1 MDDGF
6 TTRAIRAAT
15 RVPRVDQPPSSVPIY
30 QAATFASADA
40 DELGAV
46 TTGRQPGY
54 VYARLGNP
62 TVDALADAFA
72 ALHAADAG
80 FAVATG
86 MAAIH
91 LAVMSQ
97 VAAGDRIVAA
107 RALYGTTRSLFSSV
121 LARAGVATT
130 FVDVTDLAAVE
141 AALVAGPT
149 PDAAP
154 ALTAPPARAAAPA
167 RILYL
172 ETISNPTLVVP
183 DLAALAALA
192 HRHGATVVV
201 DNTFASPYL
210 CRPLALGADLVVE
223 SATKYLSGHSD
234 VLAGAVAGSRPLI
247 DAVRALHVDTGG
259 TLAPF
264 SAFLVLRG
272 IPTLALRMDRHAAT
286 AAMLA
291 ELLEGAPGVA
301 RVWYPARPS
310 HPQHAVAARQ
320 LAGGGGMLAFELA
333 GGAAAGRAFI
343 DALRIPERTA
353 SLGSIH
359 TIVVHPPSTT
369 HRQLTPAELADA
381 GIAPGLLRVSVGL
394 EDVADLVADVEGALV
409 AARAAF
415 DADAVVARTIAA
427 DPAIE
432 TSPPTPATA

>member
-80 FAVATG
+80 FAAATG

-91 LAVMSQ
+91 LAVTSQ
-97 VAAGDRIVAA
+97 VAVGDRIVAT
-107 RALYGTTRSLFSSV
+107 RALYGTTRSLFSTV

-141 AALVAGPT
+141 AALTAAPR

-154 ALTAPPARAAAPA
+154 ALAAVAPALAALAPA

-272 IPTLALRMDRHAAT
+272 IPTLALRMERHAAT
-286 AAMLA
+286 AAVLA

-301 RVWYPARPS
+301 RVWYPARQS
-310 HPQHAVAARQ
+310 HPQHAVAVRQ
-320 LAGGGGMLAFELA
+320 LAGGGGMLGVELA
-333 GGAAAGRAFI
+333 GGAVAGRAFI

-369 HRQLTPAELADA
+369 HRQLTPAQLADA

-394 EDVADLVADVEGALV
+394 EDAADLRADFEGALAAARTAVDANAV
-409 AARAAF
+409 AARAA
-415 DADAVVARTIAA
+415 
-427 DPAIE
+427 IE
-432 TSPPTPATA
+432 TSPATA

>member
-6 TTRAIRAAT
+6 TTRAIRVAT

-40 DELGAV
+40 DELGEV
-46 TTGRQPGY
+46 TTGRRPGY

-80 FAVATG
+80 FAAATG

-91 LAVMSQ
+91 LAVTSL
-97 VAAGDRIVAA
+97 VAAGDRIVAT
-107 RALYGTTRSLFSSV
+107 RALYGTTRSLFSTV
-121 LARAGVATT
+121 LARAGVVTT
-130 FVDVTDLAAVE
+130 FVDVTDPAAVE
-141 AALVAGPT
+141 AALTGP
-149 PDAAP
+149 P
-154 ALTAPPARAAAPA
+154 ALAAAPA

-183 DLAALAALA
+183 DIAALADLA

-201 DNTFASPYL
+201 DNTFASAYL

-234 VLAGAVAGSRPLI
+234 VLAGAVAGGRPLI
-247 DAVRALHVDTGG
+247 DAIRALHVDTGG

-272 IPTLALRMDRHAAT
+272 IPTLALRMERHAAT
-286 AAMLA
+286 ASVLA

-320 LAGGGGMLAFELA
+320 LAGGGGMLAVELA

-369 HRQLTPAELADA
+369 HRQLTPAQLADA

-394 EDVADLVADVEGALV
+394 EDAADLVADFEGALA
-409 AARAAF
+409 AARAAV
-415 DADAVVARTIAA
+415 DATPAALAAARAAVDATPAA
-427 DPAIE
+427 PAA
-432 TSPPTPATA
+432 PATPATA

>member
-1 MDDGF
+1 VYDPAMDDGF

-15 RVPRVDQPPSSVPIY
+15 RVPRVDQLPSSVPIY

-72 ALHAADAG
+72 ELHAAEAG
-80 FAVATG
+80 FAAATG

-91 LAVMSQ
+91 LAVASQ
-97 VAAGDRIVAA
+97 VAAGDRIVAT

-141 AALVAGPT
+141 AALT
-149 PDAAP
+149 AAP
-154 ALTAPPARAAAPA
+154 T

-183 DLAALAALA
+183 DLAALASLA
-192 HRHGATVVV
+192 HRHGVTVVV

-272 IPTLALRMDRHAAT
+272 IPTLAIRMERHAAT
-286 AAMLA
+286 AAVLA
-291 ELLEGAPGVA
+291 ELLEGAPGVE

-333 GGAAAGRAFI
+333 GGAAAGRTFI

-359 TIVVHPPSTT
+359 SIVVHPPSTT
-369 HRQLTPAELADA
+369 HRQLTRAQLADA

-394 EDVADLVADVEGALV
+394 EDAADLVADVQGALA
-409 AARAAF
+409 AAR
-415 DADAVVARTIAA
+415 
-427 DPAIE
+427 PAIE
-432 TSPPTPATA
+432 AAAATLPTP

>member
-72 ALHAADAG
+72 ELHAAEAG
-80 FAVATG
+80 FAAATG

-91 LAVMSQ
+91 LAVVSQ
-97 VAAGDRIVAA
+97 VAAGDRIVAT

-141 AALVAGPT
+141 AALT
-149 PDAAP
+149 P
-154 ALTAPPARAAAPA
+154 APA

-183 DLAALAALA
+183 DLAALASLA
-192 HRHGATVVV
+192 HRHGAMVVV

-247 DAVRALHVDTGG
+247 DAVRALHVVTGG

-272 IPTLALRMDRHAAT
+272 IPTLALRMERHAAT

-291 ELLEGAPGVA
+291 ELLEGAPGVE

-320 LAGGGGMLAFELA
+320 LAGGGGMLAVELA
-333 GGAAAGRAFI
+333 GGAAAGRAFT

-369 HRQLTPAELADA
+369 HRQLTPAELADS
-381 GIAPGLLRVSVGL
+381 GIAPGLLRISVGL
-394 EDVADLVADVEGALV
+394 EDAADLVADFEGAL
-409 AARAAF
+409 ASARAAI
-415 DADAVVARTIAA
+415 DAAAATPAPVA
-427 DPAIE
+427 
-432 TSPPTPATA
+432 SPSTPATA

>member
-1 MDDGF
+1 MDEGF

-30 QAATFASADA
+30 QAVTFASADA
-40 DELGAV
+40 EELGAV

-62 TVDALADAFA
+62 TVDALANAFA

-80 FAVATG
+80 FAAASG

-91 LAVMSQ
+91 LAVGSQ
-97 VAAGDRIVAA
+97 VVAGDRIVAT
-107 RALYGTTRSLFSSV
+107 RALYGTTRSLFSNV
-121 LARAGVATT
+121 LARAGVMTT
-130 FVDVTDLAAVE
+130 FVDATDLAAVD
-141 AALVAGPT
+141 AAL
-149 PDAAP
+149 
-154 ALTAPPARAAAPA
+154 AAAPT

-183 DLAALAALA
+183 DLAALANLG

-247 DAVRALHVDTGG
+247 DAVRVLHVDTGG

-272 IPTLALRMDRHAAT
+272 IPTLAIRMERHAAT
-286 AAMLA
+286 AAVLA
-291 ELLEGAPGVA
+291 ELLEDAPGVE
-301 RVWYPARPS
+301 RVWYPALQS

-320 LAGGGGMLAFELA
+320 LTGGGGMLAFELV
-333 GGAAAGRAFI
+333 GGAAAGRAFT

-369 HRQLTPAELADA
+369 HRQLTRSELADA

-394 EDVADLVADVEGALV
+394 EDAADLRADFEGALA
-409 AARAAF
+409 AARAVV
-415 DADAVVARTIAA
+415 DAAAAIAA
-427 DPAIE
+427 
-432 TSPPTPATA
+432 TA

>member
-1 MDDGF
+1 VYDPAMEDGF
-6 TTRAIRAAT
+6 TTRAIRVAT

-40 DELGAV
+40 DELGEV

-72 ALHAADAG
+72 ALHEADAG
-80 FAVATG
+80 FAAATG

-91 LAVMSQ
+91 LAVASQ
-97 VAAGDRIVAA
+97 VAAGDRIVAT
-107 RALYGTTRSLFSSV
+107 RALYGTTRSLFSTV

-130 FVDVTDLAAVE
+130 FVDVTDLGAVE
-141 AALVAGPT
+141 ASLGSS
-149 PDAAP
+149 
-154 ALTAPPARAAAPA
+154 PA

-183 DLAALAALA
+183 DLVELAALA
-192 HRHGATVVV
+192 HRHGAAVVV

-223 SATKYLSGHSD
+223 SATKYIAGHSD

-247 DAVRALHVDTGG
+247 DSVRALHVDTGG

-272 IPTLALRMDRHAAT
+272 IPTLALRMERHAAT
-286 AAMLA
+286 AAVLA
-291 ELLEGAPGVA
+291 ELLEGAPGVE

-320 LAGGGGMLAFELA
+320 LAGGGGMLAVELE

-369 HRQLTPAELADA
+369 HRQLTPAQLAEA
-381 GIAPGLLRVSVGL
+381 GIAPGLLRISVGL
-394 EDVADLVADVEGALV
+394 EDAADLSADVQGALG
-409 AARAAF
+409 AARAA
-415 DADAVVARTIAA
+415 AGTA
-427 DPAIE
+427 PG
-432 TSPPTPATA
+432 TPAAPTTV

>member
-40 DELGAV
+40 DELSAV
-46 TTGRQPGY
+46 TTGNQPGY

-72 ALHAADAG
+72 VLHAADDG
-80 FAVATG
+80 FAAATG

-91 LAVMSQ
+91 LAVASQ
-97 VAAGDRIVAA
+97 VRAGDRIVAT
-107 RALYGTTRSLFSSV
+107 RALYGTTRSLLSSV
-121 LARAGVATT
+121 LARGGVTTT

-141 AALVAGPT
+141 AALAVG
-149 PDAAP
+149 
-154 ALTAPPARAAAPA
+154 PARL
-167 RILYL
+167 LYL

-183 DLAALAALA
+183 DLAALANLA

-234 VLAGAVAGSRPLI
+234 VLAGAVAGSRTLI
-247 DAVRALHVDTGG
+247 AAVRALQVDTGG

-272 IPTLALRMDRHAAT
+272 IPTLALRMERHAAT
-286 AAMLA
+286 AAALA
-291 ELLEGAPGVA
+291 DLLESASGVE

-320 LAGGGGMLAFELA
+320 LAGGGGMLAVELA
-333 GGAAAGRAFI
+333 GGAVAGRAFI

-369 HRQLTPAELADA
+369 HRQLTPAQLADA
-381 GIAPGLLRVSVGL
+381 GIAPGLLRISVGL
-394 EDVADLVADVEGALV
+394 EDAADLRGDVEAALV
-409 AARAAF
+409 VARAA
-415 DADAVVARTIAA
+415 VAAA
-427 DPAIE
+427 G
-432 TSPPTPATA
+432 ATA